1 MHYPFITEV
10 YTFFSNTKFPIKDV
24 KQTGKITVDP
34 IFSTI
39 STIISH
45 PMQEAKIPILTDFQ
59 LVEEDEASTSYQVPR
74 QTKKG
79 IRVANQPVLT

>member
-1 MHYPFITEV
+1 MQFKLLTDIGLQPGNDALSFYYSGLCI
-10 YTFFSNTKFPIKDV
+10 FFNTNFPIKDL

-45 PMQEAKIPILTDFQ
+45 AMQEAKIPALTDFQ
-59 LVEEDEASTSYQVPR
+59 LVEEDEVSTGY
-74 QTKKG
+74 
-79 IRVANQPVLT
+79 